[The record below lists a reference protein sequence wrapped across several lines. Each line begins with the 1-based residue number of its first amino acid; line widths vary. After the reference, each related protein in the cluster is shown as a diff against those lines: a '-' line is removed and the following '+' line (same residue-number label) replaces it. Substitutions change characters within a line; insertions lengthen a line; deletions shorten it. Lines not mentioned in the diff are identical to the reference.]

1 MTRWVVSSFYP
12 HTNIAVIS
20 NEDSGVNLARIH
32 TRELA
37 EEIVADHNQAEA
49 MREALEA
56 CIAIMER
63 NDCEDEFD
71 WHSIQINQA
80 KAALAGKG

>member
-1 MTRWVVSSFYP
+1 MTRWMVEKVKEFGDYRIQ
-12 HTNIAVIS
+12 NGGVMIADAIP
-20 NEDSGVNLARIH
+20 
-32 TRELA
+32 TKELA
-37 EEIVADHNQAEA
+37 TQIVADHNQAEA

-63 NDCEDEFD
+63 DDCENEFD

-80 KAALAGKG
+80 KAALAAGKG